1 MAGCADFAAIYN
13 MIRAIIENIVEKM
26 GMLYIPRLIF
36 T

>member
-1 MAGCADFAAIYN
+1 LWFTAE
-13 MIRAIIENIVEKM
+13 IIENIVEKK